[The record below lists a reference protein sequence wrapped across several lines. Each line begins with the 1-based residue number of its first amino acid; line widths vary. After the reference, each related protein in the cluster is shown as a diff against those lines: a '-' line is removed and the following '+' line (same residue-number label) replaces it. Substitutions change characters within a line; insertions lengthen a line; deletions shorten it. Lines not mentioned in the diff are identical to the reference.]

1 MSPPDLD
8 ALNQREFK
16 KLVLSIEAQPQR
28 LDLLLVVCDNRNLQ
42 ARLISDYEAELAAA
56 GITPLQTRLSHKRP
70 SLRAA
75 LEELVAQTPALQA
88 GEPAVVTVLNAG
100 ELLGVRLSDDK
111 SEQERF
117 FFSLQWT
124 REALRQFHFPIVLWL
139 PDALA
144 TRLAQQAP
152 DFWSWRGGLF
162 EFVAPPPIPTTA
174 PQPREAFAQQRQ
186 ETGDPDSQIPIA
198 DLQQQIAD
206 LAAAS
211 PDSPLLVTLHNTL
224 GNAYQRQYDYQ
235 AALTHYEQALVLA
248 RTHQDLPAQARVLCN
263 LGNALQNC
271 GRPLQ
276 AVDYYQEAL
285 TLYRELKDRNG
296 EAGTLN
302 RLGIAHDDLSLYRQA
317 IDFYTQYLAIVRE
330 IGDHF
335 GESRA
340 LGDLGLAYYYL
351 GEYQRAIKTLEKS
364 LAIARETGNRQ
375 SESLALGNLGLAYD
389 SLGQHQQA
397 IDFHRQHIEIAH
409 EIGDCRSESRALGNL
424 GLAYYS
430 SSQHQQAIDA
440 LKRSLTIAREIGDR
454 FGESRALCN
463 LGCSYRALGQYQQ
476 STNALEK
483 SLAIAREIGDR
494 HGEAVSSY
502 NKAVTL
508 AMLDEKWE
516 SRALFES
523 ARTLHKDLGLH
534 SKAEQC
540 DEAIRI
546 LERQAVAIPKS
557 APTISP
563 ATDKPSSVINL
574 WRRVPLG
581 ARISIGLGLV
591 LLLGWWVL

>member
-162 EFVAPPPIPTTA
+162 EFVAPPPVPTAAT
-174 PQPREAFAQQRQ
+174 QPRELFAPRLE

-211 PDSPLLVTLHNTL
+211 PDSPLLITLHNTL
-224 GNAYQRQYDYQ
+224 GEAYQRQYDYQ
-235 AALTHYEQALVLA
+235 AALTHYERALALA
-248 RTHQDLPAQARVLCN
+248 QTHQDLPAQARALHN
-263 LGNALQNC
+263 LGDALRKC
-271 GRPLQ
+271 GRPFQ
-276 AVDYYQEAL
+276 AVDYYPQAL
-285 TLYRELKDRNG
+285 KIYREMGDRQG
-296 EAGTLN
+296 EANTLN
-302 RLGIAHDDLSLYRQA
+302 NLGIA
-317 IDFYTQYLAIVRE
+317 
-330 IGDHF
+330 
-335 GESRA
+335 
-340 LGDLGLAYYYL
+340 YYL
-351 GEYQRAIKTLEKS
+351 
-364 LAIARETGNRQ
+364 
-375 SESLALGNLGLAYD
+375 
-389 SLGQHQQA
+389 LGQYQQA
-397 IDFHRQHIEIAH
+397 IDFHQQSLEISREMGDRQGEANSL
-409 EIGDCRSESRALGNL
+409 GSLGNAYGSL
-424 GLAYYS
+424 GQY
-430 SSQHQQAIDA
+430 QQVLDFYQQ
-440 LKRSLTIAREIGDR
+440 SLDIAREIGDR
-454 FGESRALCN
+454 QGEAI
-463 LGCSYRALGQYQQ
+463 
-476 STNALEK
+476 
-483 SLAIAREIGDR
+483 SLLNMGIAAAEIGDEP
-494 HGEAVSSY
+494 EAQSDYEAARAIFCELGLQHSVEKCD
-502 NKAVTL
+502 KAI
-508 AMLDEKWE
+508 
-516 SRALFES
+516 RAL
-523 ARTLHKDLGLH
+523 T
-534 SKAEQC
+534 
-540 DEAIRI
+540 
-546 LERQAVAIPKS
+546 
-557 APTISP
+557 
-563 ATDKPSSVINL
+563 
-574 WRRVPLG
+574 
-581 ARISIGLGLV
+581 
-591 LLLGWWVL
+591 